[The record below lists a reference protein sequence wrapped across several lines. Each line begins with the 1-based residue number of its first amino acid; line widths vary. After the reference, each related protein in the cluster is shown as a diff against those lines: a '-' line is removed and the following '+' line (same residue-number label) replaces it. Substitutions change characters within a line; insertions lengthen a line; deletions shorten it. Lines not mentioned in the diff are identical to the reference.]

1 MRLIL
6 LLLTFSVL
14 AVGMACNNA
23 ASPTI
28 TKVQPTKQPVAAPQA
43 DDHNHG
49 EESKIARISL
59 EEAKKAFD
67 AGTAIF
73 VDTRDISS
81 FNFNRIKGAV
91 NLPMS
96 EYATGWQKLPK
107 GKKII
112 AYCS

>member
-6 LLLTFSVL
+6 LPLICFML
-14 AVGMACNNA
+14 AVGIGCNKA
-23 ASPTI
+23 AAPTI
-28 TKVQPTKQPVAAPQA
+28 TKVEPTKQAASAPET
-43 DDHNHG
+43 DDHNHA
-49 EESKIARISL
+49 EEDNVARISL
-59 EEAKKAFD
+59 EDAKKAFD
-67 AGTAIF
+67 AGTAVF

-81 FNFNRIKGAV
+81 YNFNRIKGAI

-96 EYATGWQKLPK
+96 EYAAGWQKLPK